1 MMQKVKTDFAFGY
14 LKVIWLYH
22 MQQMVVGK
30 DVAHGHLRRTQ
41 NLVCHTVFR
50 QPYARSSTCALRPIP
65 QASQPRRILLCLLRC
80 LVGHSP
86 AVHGKGEL
94 SCSRIGPT
102 SSTHINQCPGTR
114 PPSSFEVIHISH
126 LSRLNSMSSNT
137 SQLIQLIITRE
148 ISHNESLQL
157 NSQIRPVI

>member
-1 MMQKVKTDFAFGY
+1 
-14 LKVIWLYH
+14 

-50 QPYARSSTCALRPIP
+50 QPCARSSTCALRPIP
-65 QASQPRRILLCLLRC
+65 QASRPRRILLCLLQY

-94 SCSRIGPT
+94 SCSRIDPT
-102 SSTHINQCPGTR
+102 SSTNIKQCPRTR
-114 PPSSFEVIHISH
+114 HAIKFRGPSHS
-126 LSRLNSMSSNT
+126 SRLDSMPSNN

-157 NSQIRPVI
+157 NNKIRPAT